1 MMTVLEKIKTFFK
14 RPKTKAKVEEPKVA
28 VEAAE
33 KKQPE
38 TPEKKA

>member
-1 MMTVLEKIKTFFK
+1 MTVLEKIKTFFK
-14 RPKTKAKVEEPKVA
+14 RPKTKAKVEEPKTA
-28 VEAAE
+28 VETAE